1 MNANLKQNTEVVV
14 TDNIL
19 YVDFSNRGAWNE
31 LRECFKI
38 VLQLFYNEN

>member
-14 TDNIL
+14 SDNIP
-19 YVDFSNRGAWNE
+19 YVDFYTSGAWNE